1 MGLNVLNKKFQVSEN
16 EIELSEDHI
25 NISNL
30 IIPFSLV
37 FKEYTPPDIY
47 NGEETIPFKERDS
60 KFQQILLNEFLLD

>member
-1 MGLNVLNKKFQVSEN
+1 MGLNVLNKKVQDSEN
-16 EIELSEDHI
+16 EIDPPEDYI

-30 IIPFSLV
+30 IIPFSLI

-60 KFQQILLNEFLLD
+60 KFQQILINEFLLD